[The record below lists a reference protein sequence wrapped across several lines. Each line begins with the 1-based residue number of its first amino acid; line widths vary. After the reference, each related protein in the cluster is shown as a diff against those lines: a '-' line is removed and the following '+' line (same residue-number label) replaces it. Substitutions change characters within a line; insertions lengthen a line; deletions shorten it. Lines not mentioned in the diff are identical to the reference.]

1 MPDRPDSLRSLL
13 HPRSVAVVGAS
24 DNPDK
29 VGGRPLRH
37 LISHGFTGR
46 LYPVTQHGSP
56 VQGLPSYT
64 SLAALPEAPD
74 AAILCVPAERAS
86 VEIEAC
92 ARLGVPNVLLFSSG
106 FAEVGDA
113 GRAAQ
118 ESLATACRAAGIR
131 LLGPNTLG
139 VANFGNGAV
148 LSFASAY
155 LDCPHQ
161 DGPVA
166 IVSQSGGF
174 GAAAYALLR
183 GNGVGVRYVCTT
195 GNQADLD
202 VADFVTEL
210 ARDDSLRVMLIYQE
224 EVKHAA
230 TMFAALEQARLRGIA
245 VIAVPGGLSPAGVH
259 SARLH
264 TGSTGFDQLSG
275 DEVFALY
282 RDAGCRIAGSLPEL
296 CDSVPLYL
304 GPHIGPRGPGA
315 DRDAGLVLISNS
327 GASCVIAADAATEL
341 QLPMAGLASTT
352 RAALD
357 ATLPDFS
364 LNRNP
369 IDLTA
374 MLLADPGLLGRVM
387 NITLADAAVSAAALG
402 LVAIG
407 GPSYDLP
414 RFVRETADAVR
425 VSGKPCAVHAPDP
438 RVRQAFSEVGLP
450 VFVSER
456 AALVA
461 LRDWRRHLAVIASSV
476 RVDGSRH
483 HA

>member
-1 MPDRPDSLRSLL
+1 MPDPANGLHSLL

-37 LISHGFTGR
+37 LIAHGFAGR
-46 LYPVTQHGSP
+46 LYPVTQRGAP
-56 VQGLPSYT
+56 VQGLESRT
-64 SLAALPEAPD
+64 SLAALPEVPD
-74 AAILCVPAERAS
+74 VAILCVPAERADI
-86 VEIEAC
+86 EIASC

-106 FAEVGDA
+106 FAEVSAA

-118 ESLATACRAAGIR
+118 ESLAASCRAAGIR

-139 VANFGNGAV
+139 IANFSNGAV

-155 LDCPHQ
+155 LDCPHR

-166 IVSQSGGF
+166 VVSQSGGF
-174 GAAAYALLR
+174 GAAAYTLLR
-183 GNGVGVRYVCTT
+183 NNDVGVRYVCTT

-202 VADFVTEL
+202 VADFVAEL
-210 ARDDSLRVMLIYQE
+210 SCDQSLRVMLIYQE
-224 EVKHAA
+224 EVRQAA
-230 TMFAALEQARLRGIA
+230 AMRAALERARRRGIA
-245 VIAVPGGLSPAGVH
+245 VIAVPGGLSPAGAR
-259 SARLH
+259 SAQLH
-264 TGSTGFDQLSG
+264 TGSTGFGQLDG
-275 DEVFALY
+275 GQLLALY
-282 RDAGCRIAGSLPEL
+282 REAGCRFAWSLPEL
-296 CDSVPLYL
+296 CESVPLYL
-304 GPHIGPRGPGA
+304 GPRGG
-315 DRDAGLVLISNS
+315 RAGDGDGLALISNS
-327 GASCVIAADAATEL
+327 GASCVMAADAAAEL
-341 QLPMAGLASTT
+341 QLPIAELAPAT

-357 ATLPDFS
+357 VALPDFS

-387 NITLADAAVSAAALG
+387 HITLADAAVSAATLG

-414 RFVRETADAVR
+414 RFVRETAEAVR

-438 RVRQAFSEVGLP
+438 RVRLAFSEAGLP
-450 VFVSER
+450 VFASER
-456 AALVA
+456 AALAA
-461 LRDWRRHLAVIASSV
+461 LRDWRGHLAAIAPPAPGN
-476 RVDGSRH
+476 DPPL
-483 HA
+483 

>member
-1 MPDRPDSLRSLL
+1 MPARTNSLRSLL

-37 LISHGFTGR
+37 LIAHGFAGR
-46 LYPVTQHGSP
+46 LYPVTQRGAP
-56 VQGLPSYT
+56 VQGLDSCT
-64 SLAALPEAPD
+64 SLAALPEVPD
-74 AAILCVPAERAS
+74 VAILCVPAERAE
-86 VEIEAC
+86 VEIDAC

-106 FAEVGDA
+106 FAEVSDA

-118 ESLATACRAAGIR
+118 ESLAATCRAAGIR

-139 VANFGNGAV
+139 IANFGNGAV

-155 LDCPHQ
+155 LDCPHR

-166 IVSQSGGF
+166 VVSQSGGF
-174 GAAAYALLR
+174 GAAAYTLLR
-183 GNGVGVRYVCTT
+183 SNDIGVRYVCTT

-210 ARDDSLRVMLIYQE
+210 SHDESLRVMLIYQE
-224 EVKHAA
+224 EVRQAA
-230 TMFAALEQARLRGIA
+230 AMRFALERARRRGIA
-245 VIAVPGGLSPAGVH
+245 VIAVPGGLSPAGAR

-264 TGSTGFDQLSG
+264 TGSTGFDRLNSEQLL
-275 DEVFALY
+275 ALF

-296 CDSVPLYL
+296 CESVPLYL
-304 GPHIGPRGPGA
+304 GPRVA
-315 DRDAGLVLISNS
+315 DSDGGLALISNS
-327 GASCVIAADAATEL
+327 GASCVMAADAATEL
-341 QLPMAGLASTT
+341 QLPMAELAPAS

-357 ATLPDFS
+357 AVLPDFS

-369 IDLTA
+369 LDLTA

-425 VSGKPCAVHAPDP
+425 VSGKPCVVHAPDP
-438 RVRQAFSEVGLP
+438 RVRQAFSEAGLP
-450 VFVSER
+450 VFASER

-461 LRDWRRHLAVIASSV
+461 LRDWRRHLAVIASSAHASCV
-476 RVDGSRH
+476 LDDGTPH
-483 HA
+483 HG

>member
-1 MPDRPDSLRSLL
+1 MPDPANGLRSLL

-37 LISHGFTGR
+37 LIAHGFAGR
-46 LYPVTQHGSP
+46 LYPVTQRGAP
-56 VQGLPSYT
+56 VQGLESRT
-64 SLAALPEAPD
+64 SLAELPEVPD
-74 AAILCVPAERAS
+74 VAILCVPAERADI
-86 VEIEAC
+86 EIASC

-106 FAEVGDA
+106 FAEVSAA

-118 ESLATACRAAGIR
+118 ESLAASCRAAGIR

-139 VANFGNGAV
+139 IANFSNGAV

-155 LDCPHQ
+155 LDCPHR

-166 IVSQSGGF
+166 VVSQSGGF
-174 GAAAYALLR
+174 GAAAYTLLR
-183 GNGVGVRYVCTT
+183 NNDVGVRYVCTT

-202 VADFVTEL
+202 VADFVAEL
-210 ARDDSLRVMLIYQE
+210 SCDQSLRVMLIYQE
-224 EVKHAA
+224 EVRQAA
-230 TMFAALEQARLRGIA
+230 AMRAALERARRRGIA
-245 VIAVPGGLSPAGVH
+245 VIAVPGGLSPAGAR
-259 SARLH
+259 SAQLH
-264 TGSTGFDQLSG
+264 TGSTGFDQLDG
-275 DEVFALY
+275 GQLLALY
-282 RDAGCRIAGSLPEL
+282 REAGCRIAWSLPEL
-296 CDSVPLYL
+296 CESVPLYL
-304 GPHIGPRGPGA
+304 GPHGGR
-315 DRDAGLVLISNS
+315 AGDGGGLALISNS
-327 GASCVIAADAATEL
+327 GASCVMAADAAAEL
-341 QLPMAGLASTT
+341 QLPIAELAPAT

-357 ATLPDFS
+357 VVLPDFS

-387 NITLADAAVSAAALG
+387 HITLADAAVSAATLG

-414 RFVRETADAVR
+414 RFVRETAEAVR

-438 RVRQAFSEVGLP
+438 RVRLAFSEAGLP
-450 VFVSER
+450 VFASER

-461 LRDWRRHLAVIASSV
+461 LRDWRGHLAAIAPPARGDDVHS
-476 RVDGSRH
+476 
-483 HA
+483 

>member
-1 MPDRPDSLRSLL
+1 MPDPANGLRSLL

-37 LISHGFTGR
+37 LIAHGFAGR
-46 LYPVTQHGSP
+46 LYPVTQRGAP
-56 VQGLPSYT
+56 VQGLESRT
-64 SLAALPEAPD
+64 SLAELPEVPD
-74 AAILCVPAERAS
+74 VAILCVPAERADI
-86 VEIEAC
+86 EIASC

-106 FAEVGDA
+106 FAEVSAA

-118 ESLATACRAAGIR
+118 ESLAASCRAAGIR

-139 VANFGNGAV
+139 IANFSNGAV

-155 LDCPHQ
+155 LDCPHR

-166 IVSQSGGF
+166 VVSQSGGF
-174 GAAAYALLR
+174 GAAAYTLLR
-183 GNGVGVRYVCTT
+183 NNDVGVRYVCTT

-202 VADFVTEL
+202 VADFVAEL
-210 ARDDSLRVMLIYQE
+210 SCDQSLRVMLIYQE
-224 EVKHAA
+224 EVRQAA
-230 TMFAALEQARLRGIA
+230 AMRAALERARRRGIA
-245 VIAVPGGLSPAGVH
+245 VIAVPGGLSPAGAR
-259 SARLH
+259 SAQLH
-264 TGSTGFDQLSG
+264 TGSTGFDQLDG
-275 DEVFALY
+275 GQLLALY
-282 RDAGCRIAGSLPEL
+282 REAGCRIAWSLPEL
-296 CDSVPLYL
+296 CESVPLYL
-304 GPHIGPRGPGA
+304 GPYGGR
-315 DRDAGLVLISNS
+315 AGDGGGLALISNS
-327 GASCVIAADAATEL
+327 GASCVMAADAAAEL
-341 QLPMAGLASTT
+341 QLPIAELAPAT

-357 ATLPDFS
+357 VALPDFS

-387 NITLADAAVSAAALG
+387 HITLADAAVSAATLG

-414 RFVRETADAVR
+414 RFVRETAEAVR

-438 RVRQAFSEVGLP
+438 RVRLAFSEAGLP
-450 VFVSER
+450 VFASER

-461 LRDWRRHLAVIASSV
+461 LRDWRGHLAAIAPPARGDDVHS
-476 RVDGSRH
+476 
-483 HA
+483 

>member
-1 MPDRPDSLRSLL
+1 MSERETGLWSLL
-13 HPRSVAVVGAS
+13 RPRAVAVVGAS

-37 LISHGFTGR
+37 LVAHGFRGR
-46 LYPVTQHGSP
+46 LYPVTQRGAP
-56 VQGLPSYT
+56 VQGLAAYT
-64 SLAALPEAPD
+64 SLAALPEVPD
-74 AAILCVPAERAS
+74 VAILCVPAERAG

-92 ARLGVPNVLLFSSG
+92 GRLGIPNVLLFSSG
-106 FAEVGDA
+106 FAEVGEA

-118 ESLATACRAAGIR
+118 EALAAACRTAGIR

-139 VANFGNGAV
+139 VANFENGAV

-155 LDCPHQ
+155 LDCPHE

-202 VADFVTEL
+202 IADFAAEL
-210 ARDDSLRVMLIYQE
+210 AGDESLRVMLLYLE
-224 EVKHAA
+224 EVKQA
-230 TMFAALEQARLRGIA
+230 AALRSALESARRRGIA
-245 VIAVPGGLSPAGVH
+245 VIAVVGGLSPAGAR

-264 TGSTGFDQLSG
+264 TGSTGFDRLSG
-275 DEVFALY
+275 DELLALL
-282 RDAGCRIAGSLPEL
+282 RDTGCRIAASLPEQ
-296 CDSVPLYL
+296 CESVPLYL
-304 GPHIGPRGPGA
+304 APRGSGTA
-315 DRDAGLVLISNS
+315 RDGRLALVSNS
-327 GASCVIAADAATEL
+327 GASCVIAADAA
-341 QLPMAGLASTT
+341 
-352 RAALD
+352 AALD
-357 ATLPDFS
+357 LPLVTLDPATCRTLDTLLPDFS

-387 NITLADAAVSAAALG
+387 NVTLADAAVSAAVLG

-414 RFVRETADAVR
+414 RFVRETAEAVR
-425 VSGKPCAVHAPDP
+425 ISGKPCLVHAPDP
-438 RVRQAFSEVGLP
+438 RVRQAFAQAGLP

-456 AALVA
+456 AALEA
-461 LRDWRRHLAVIASSV
+461 LRDWRNHLAALAS
-476 RVDGSRH
+476 
-483 HA
+483 